1 MVDSVLKLLGMTS
14 FASVHQV
21 SLIFLMAVY
30 AALYLHRSSVAI
42 HSWLNFVS
50 LGWKGDTCEENVDE
64 CENSPCEN
72 GGMCMDMP
80 GNFLCGCPMG
90 RFENR

>member
-1 MVDSVLKLLGMTS
+1 MVYMIKCFSLSV
-14 FASVHQV
+14 
-21 SLIFLMAVY
+21 IY
-30 AALYLHRSSVAI
+30 CYLYK
-42 HSWLNFVS
+42 
-50 LGWKGDTCEENVDE
+50 GWTGDTCEENVDE

-90 RFENR
+90 EFLSAH

>member
-1 MVDSVLKLLGMTS
+1 MICSRYFCQRYLIISLK
-14 FASVHQV
+14 
-21 SLIFLMAVY
+21 
-30 AALYLHRSSVAI
+30 
-42 HSWLNFVS
+42 
-50 LGWKGDTCEENVDE
+50 GWTGDTCEENVDE

-90 RFENR
+90 RYLVTLTS

>member
-1 MVDSVLKLLGMTS
+1 MM
-14 FASVHQV
+14 FE
-21 SLIFLMAVY
+21 
-30 AALYLHRSSVAI
+30 
-42 HSWLNFVS
+42 
-50 LGWKGDTCEENVDE
+50 GWTGDTCEENVDE

-90 RFENR
+90 RFPLIFESGIYFYPQCVLIKHVHQNYCNKMILIT

>member
-1 MVDSVLKLLGMTS
+1 MNHVFSRFDNSRLMT
-14 FASVHQV
+14 H
-21 SLIFLMAVY
+21 IFT
-30 AALYLHRSSVAI
+30 
-42 HSWLNFVS
+42 
-50 LGWKGDTCEENVDE
+50 GWTGDTCEENVDE

-90 RFENR
+90 RCFMIIPPYNLIENDVVFLINAIYIT